1 MAIKIRVSTGYMS
14 FSNTLS
20 VIFDVTLSSL
30 LLLLACPFFIV
41 ISIIIK
47 MTDGGPVFYRG
58 ERLGKNKKIYIMY
71 KFRSLV
77 PDAERIIGAELLSSQ
92 RDIITKVGK
101 LLRETRLDE
110 LPQLYNILRGDM
122 TFIGPRPERMAI
134 YEKFCKNI
142 KGYDRRFEVKPG
154 LVGYSQLFTPHSTPK
169 RMRTLIDNLYIA
181 KRHNILVDYVLVF
194 YTAYLSLKHVV
205 SKVLLFMWKDLV
217 LRMVGR
223 GGNKRYLVRV
233 YLEDARV
240 YYGHKAESAQE
251 DTLENKKYPNYDD
264 LAKKVYFGSNGQLT
278 GEGVLINVNEDAFL
292 MHISKRLKGED
303 FFKLEILN
311 KNKKKI
317 AFCEGT
323 VYKEYPSGNKDYE
336 YAYVI
341 NYTPVSPLNSYMI
354 HQYFLHKSV
363 AEI

>member
-1 MAIKIRVSTGYMS
+1 MAIKLHITTGYKT

-20 VIFDVTLSSL
+20 VIFDITLSSL
-30 LLLLACPFFIV
+30 LLLLACPFFVV
-41 ISIIIK
+41 ISFIIK

-58 ERLGKNKKIYIMY
+58 ERLGKNKKIYMMY

-77 PDAERIIGAELLSSQ
+77 PDAERIIGAELLMSQ

-205 SKVLLFMWKDLV
+205 SKVLLFMWKDLF

-233 YLEDARV
+233 YLEDAKV
-240 YYGHKAESAQE
+240 YYGHK
-251 DTLENKKYPNYDD
+251 P
-264 LAKKVYFGSNGQLT
+264 G
-278 GEGVLINVNEDAFL
+278 
-292 MHISKRLKGED
+292 
-303 FFKLEILN
+303 
-311 KNKKKI
+311 
-317 AFCEGT
+317 
-323 VYKEYPSGNKDYE
+323 
-336 YAYVI
+336 
-341 NYTPVSPLNSYMI
+341 
-354 HQYFLHKSV
+354 
-363 AEI
+363 